1 MKTTH
6 TILIVDDDIDILE
19 ALKIYLSKDEYRLL
33 TARNGQDAVDIVRAE
48 NVDLVLMD
56 IMMPI
61 MDGIKATNKIRK
73 LTNIPIIVLTA
84 KSEDQDKINVL
95 DIGADDYITKPFNPS
110 EVLARVNSQL
120 RRYHQLG
127 GVGARVDKLVIGG
140 IVLDD
145 ATKKVSVDGNEVSLT
160 PMEFGILK
168 MLMKQPGRVFT
179 SSDIYKNVWNDE
191 PIGSESV
198 IAVHIRHLREK
209 IEIDPSEPRYI
220 KVVWGQG
227 YKMEDSHERAQ

>member
-73 LTNIPIIVLTA
+73 LTNIPIILLTA
-84 KSEDQDKINVL
+84 KSEDQDKIKAL
-95 DIGADDYITKPFNPS
+95 
-110 EVLARVNSQL
+110 
-120 RRYHQLG
+120 
-127 GVGARVDKLVIGG
+127 
-140 IVLDD
+140 
-145 ATKKVSVDGNEVSLT
+145 
-160 PMEFGILK
+160 
-168 MLMKQPGRVFT
+168 
-179 SSDIYKNVWNDE
+179 
-191 PIGSESV
+191 
-198 IAVHIRHLREK
+198 
-209 IEIDPSEPRYI
+209 
-220 KVVWGQG
+220 
-227 YKMEDSHERAQ
+227 

>member
-6 TILIVDDDIDILE
+6 TILIVDDDVDILE
-19 ALKIYLSKDEYRLL
+19 ALKIYLSKDEYQLL
-33 TARNGQDAVDIVRAE
+33 TARNGKDAVDIVKTE
-48 NVDLVLMD
+48 EVDLVLMD

-61 MDGIKATNKIRK
+61 MDGIKATKEIRN
-73 LTNIPIIVLTA
+73 LTNIPIILLTA
-84 KSEDQDKINVL
+84 KSEDQDKVNGL
-95 DIGADDYITKPFNPS
+95 GIGADDYITKPFNPS

-127 GVGARVDKLVIGG
+127 GVSADTDELMIGG
-140 IVLDD
+140 IILDD
-145 ATKKVSVDGNEVSLT
+145 TTKKVSVDGNEVTLT
-160 PMEFGILK
+160 PMEFGIL
-168 MLMKQPGRVFT
+168 MKQPGKVFT
-179 SSDIYKNVWNDE
+179 SAEIYKNVWNDE